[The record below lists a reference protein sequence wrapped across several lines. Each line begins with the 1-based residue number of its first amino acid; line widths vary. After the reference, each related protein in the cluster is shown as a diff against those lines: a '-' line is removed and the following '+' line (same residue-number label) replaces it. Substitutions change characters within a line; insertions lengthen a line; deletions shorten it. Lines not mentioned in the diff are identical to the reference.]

1 MDDVLSLLKSCIEP
15 WLSFGSEYLG
25 AVPSFILLNVVG
37 LLLLYLCYLLLPT
50 KHPGRATTKRKGGT
64 FRGWRSH
71 KREAEERKK
80 LLNILKRPLGHHHD
94 STHFRH
100 MLCPDPSC
108 EVCNRTTA
116 EIQQL
121 LSQESLQDAALSE
134 YFSSSTDSMIE
145 TSVCL
150 TSDLSTIPPGDA
162 TAFPLAEP
170 SPPPCSTVSTNLDTS
185 CEDFISPSNLGDSLP
200 PELTP
205 CLDFSFPGRHVLL
218 QPPGIPTPP
227 PKTKDIHSTNL
238 AALEIWNQAHTKDL
252 PTSNLAQGDAKKNIL
267 ALHSSKASSGVAPT
281 SVLSAP
287 NLSLLS
293 QSCKAHIPVSIL
305 PGEFSLNSEIREK
318 LEHHLQK
325 RLVQYQCGLPRRVCE
340 SLSLVSIQSD
350 ISGTSESKSNQG
362 LSGICLFKDQSIR
375 DTVVLK
381 LSPPGS
387 FCERILG
394 MLLPEKGERMVS
406 LSGNNSRTSWMSLN
420 QQKCKNA
427 LETHLKRKVMEIKEN
442 HIPRIVYKSL
452 HSLKHSWAS
461 EKPCSQEHQDLA
473 KVISV
478 ASNID
483 TSCQLAFLGPS
494 KQKMLE
500 DHIQN
505 YHDRITWGLPEKVLE
520 ITELFKMKE
529 NSQAGVSR
537 PCTQSSMFLHGD
549 KVRRISVTSS
559 DHQFSATSP
568 IYKPF
573 REGSV
578 ALHEDKARTRTSVPS
593 LNRHVSATSAVCK
606 HSKGD
611 CTALHGDK
619 ARTRISVSSPNR
631 HVSATLPMCKPYRE
645 SSMALHEHNM
655 KPKTSVPSLNCH
667 VSATSPICKPYRES
681 SVALHEDKARTRTS
695 VPSLNRHVSATSA
708 VCKPSKGDRTALH
721 EDKKRTRMPVPSVDR
736 PFCVTS
742 AAHKISNKGGPIALH
757 GDKERAII
765 SVPGVDYHLPSTS
778 LVIKANICALSGQ
791 LAKGRQYSLSIPNFD
806 NALTRSSCK
815 PP

>member
-1 MDDVLSLLKSCIEP
+1 MGTESWKKEAILSLRS
-15 WLSFGSEYLG
+15 Y
-25 AVPSFILLNVVG
+25 ILDHSPNG
-37 LLLLYLCYLLLPT
+37 C
-50 KHPGRATTKRKGGT
+50 
-64 FRGWRSH
+64 
-71 KREAEERKK
+71 
-80 LLNILKRPLGHHHD
+80 KRPLGHHHD

-145 TSVCL
+145 TS
-150 TSDLSTIPPGDA
+150 
-162 TAFPLAEP
+162 
-170 SPPPCSTVSTNLDTS
+170 
-185 CEDFISPSNLGDSLP
+185 
-200 PELTP
+200 
-205 CLDFSFPGRHVLL
+205 
-218 QPPGIPTPP
+218 
-227 PKTKDIHSTNL
+227 
-238 AALEIWNQAHTKDL
+238 
-252 PTSNLAQGDAKKNIL
+252 
-267 ALHSSKASSGVAPT
+267 
-281 SVLSAP
+281 
-287 NLSLLS
+287 
-293 QSCKAHIPVSIL
+293 SCKAHIPVSIL

-375 DTVVLK
+375 DTVDLK
-381 LSPPGS
+381 LCPPGS

-549 KVRRISVTSS
+549 K
-559 DHQFSATSP
+559 
-568 IYKPF
+568 
-573 REGSV
+573 
-578 ALHEDKARTRTSVPS
+578 
-593 LNRHVSATSAVCK
+593 
-606 HSKGD
+606 
-611 CTALHGDK
+611 
-619 ARTRISVSSPNR
+619 
-631 HVSATLPMCKPYRE
+631 
-645 SSMALHEHNM
+645 
-655 KPKTSVPSLNCH
+655 
-667 VSATSPICKPYRES
+667 
-681 SVALHEDKARTRTS
+681 
-695 VPSLNRHVSATSA
+695 
-708 VCKPSKGDRTALH
+708 
-721 EDKKRTRMPVPSVDR
+721 
-736 PFCVTS
+736 
-742 AAHKISNKGGPIALH
+742 
-757 GDKERAII
+757 
-765 SVPGVDYHLPSTS
+765 
-778 LVIKANICALSGQ
+778 ANICALSGQ

-806 NALTRSSCK
+806 NALTRSSYK